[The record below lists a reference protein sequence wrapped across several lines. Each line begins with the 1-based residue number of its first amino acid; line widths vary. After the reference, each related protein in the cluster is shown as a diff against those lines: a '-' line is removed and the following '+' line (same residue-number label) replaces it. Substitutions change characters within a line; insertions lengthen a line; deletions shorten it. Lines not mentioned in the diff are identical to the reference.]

1 MKKRS
6 AQKNL
11 AVLFTLSVLAF
22 GIYSAD
28 LVSFSDSRIQLFELF
43 NSPLGET
50 VSLQKVVLLI
60 VEIVNYSLE
69 G

>member
-6 AQKNL
+6 AQRKL
-11 AVLFTLSVLAF
+11 ALLFTLSVLML
-22 GIYSAD
+22 GIYAAD
-28 LVSFSDSRIQLFELF
+28 LISFSHSHMELF
-43 NSPLGET
+43 DLLNSPFGET
-50 VSLQKVVLLI
+50 VSLQKVVLFI

>member
-6 AQKNL
+6 AQRNL
-11 AVLFTLSVLAF
+11 AILFTLSVLMLS
-22 GIYSAD
+22 IYSAD
-28 LVSFSDSRIQLFELF
+28 LISLSHSRMELFDLF
-43 NSPLGET
+43 NSPFRET
-50 VSLQKVVLLI
+50 VSLQKVVLFI